1 MLYNYYTFILE
12 VTLGLDIETAHRVI
26 FYVLYFL
33 FFLSSAVFI
42 ERLLYYFFTF
52 PAEKK
57 LIQKE
62 LEKAGE
68 RGAELLYTSYSAKL
82 ERGKGILMFVITAS
96 PLLGLLGTVLGIME
110 SFNTMAEKGVSDI
123 AAVSKGIAFALEA
136 TALGIAVAVIS
147 LIYYYIVVGLSKK
160 FKTEIKKLIIKTLTE

>member
-1 MLYNYYTFILE
+1 
-12 VTLGLDIETAHRVI
+12 LGLDIETAHRVI

-42 ERLLYYFFTF
+42 EGLLYYFFTF

-82 ERGKGILMFVITAS
+82 ERGKGLLMFVITAS

-136 TALGIAVAVIS
+136 TALGIAVAIIS

-160 FKTEIKKLIIKTLTE
+160 FKTEIKRLIIKTLTE

>member
-1 MLYNYYTFILE
+1 MSF
-12 VTLGLDIETAHRVI
+12 DIEFAHRVI
-26 FYVLYFL
+26 FYILYFL

-42 ERLLYYFFTF
+42 ERLLYFFFTF

-57 LIQKE
+57 LLQQE
-62 LEKAGE
+62 LEKVGE
-68 RGAELLYTSYSAKL
+68 KGAELLYTSYSAKL

-136 TALGIAVAVIS
+136 TALGITVAVIS

-160 FKTEIKKLIIKTLTE
+160 YKAEIKKAILKLLSE

>member
-1 MLYNYYTFILE
+1 MSF
-12 VTLGLDIETAHRVI
+12 DIEFAHRVI
-26 FYVLYFL
+26 FYILYFL

-68 RGAELLYTSYSAKL
+68 KGAELLYTSYSSKL
-82 ERGKGILMFVITAS
+82 ERGKGLLMFVITAS

>member
-1 MLYNYYTFILE
+1 MSF
-12 VTLGLDIETAHRVI
+12 DIEFAHRVI

-42 ERLLYYFFTF
+42 ERLLYFFFSF

-57 LIQKE
+57 LLQKE

-68 RGAELLYTSYSAKL
+68 RRVELLYTSYSAKL
-82 ERGKGILMFVITAS
+82 ERGKGLLMFVITAS

-147 LIYYYIVVGLSKK
+147 LIYYYVVVGLSRKY
-160 FKTEIKKLIIKTLTE
+160 KTEIKKLIVGLLSS